1 MIFGIVLAVL
11 ILALFIVISLFASL
25 FFPDPLLGNYISGGI
40 RLITGIAAAAIF
52 AGLYSRQ
59 RLKESFSFKGF
70 GRGLL
75 SSLPLL
81 LFSGVCIAV
90 LFIGLRLFYIESVP
104 EFIGN
109 VVVLTL
115 TTSIFEELVFRG
127 LLMGGYFL
135 LKHQNR
141 LTRLIFAILSAGI
154 FTACHPQYYASPLQL
169 FRLFALGF
177 SLAAVFLFS
186 RNLLICTLMHFIYN
200 VSVNLLPY
208 GFNVRNELRTYLYIS
223 FDYIYILIFAF
234 GLLFILLKKPY
245 KTDLPQEEAPPED
258 ELTDIIAEAVTE

>member
-25 FFPDPLLGNYISGGI
+25 FFPDRVLWNYISGGI
-40 RLITGIAAAAIF
+40 RLIMGIAAAAIF
-52 AGLYSRQ
+52 AGLYGKQ
-59 RLKESFSFKGF
+59 RLKDSFSFKGF

-90 LFIGLRLFYIESVP
+90 LFIGLKVFYIGSIA

-109 VVVLTL
+109 VVILTL

-135 LKHQNR
+135 IKHQNR
-141 LTRLIFAILSAGI
+141 LTRLIFAVLSAGI
-154 FTACHPQYYASPLQL
+154 FTACHPQYFTSPLQL

-186 RNLLICTLMHFIYN
+186 RSLLVCTLMHFIYN

-223 FDYIYILIFAF
+223 FDYIYILMFAV

-245 KTDLPQEEAPPED
+245 RKYLPEEEAPPEE
-258 ELTDIIAEAVTE
+258 ELTDAIAEAATE